1 MRDPDPVPPPG
12 TPASFDVQGVGRFT
26 YSGFTHELSG
36 DERSRLFV
44 ARIGMGGREPAQVF
58 AYLQDGHALP
68 TPSYAEHI
76 RRTVAVVTPGGRAAL
91 QAARR
96 RLLDLMHAYGLDA
109 TGDYDTLVDELLLED
124 LKPFPHGGAEL
135 VFGTCSRFRSLD
147 VNVRLDAELQ
157 FEDIWFDG

>member
-1 MRDPDPVPPPG
+1 MRDPAPFPPPG
-12 TPASFDVQGVGRFT
+12 TPASFDVPGVGKFD
-26 YSGFTHELSG
+26 YSGFTYELGG

-44 ARIGMGGREPAQVF
+44 ARIDVGGREPAQVF

-68 TPSYAEHI
+68 TPGYAEHI
-76 RRTVAVVTPGGRAAL
+76 RRTVAAVMHGGRAL
-91 QAARR
+91 LRAAQP
-96 RLLDLMHAYGLDA
+96 RLLKLMADYGLDA
-109 TGDYDTLVDELLLED
+109 KGDYDTLVDELLLED

-157 FEDIWFDG
+157 FEDVWFDG

>member
-12 TPASFDVQGVGRFT
+12 TPASFDVPGVGRFV
-26 YSGFTHELSG
+26 YSGFAYELRG

-44 ARIGMGGREPAQVF
+44 ARIGMGGREPAKVF

-76 RRTVAVVTPGGRAAL
+76 RRTVAVVTPDCRALLRAA
-91 QAARR
+91 QP
-96 RLLDLMHAYGLDA
+96 RLLQLMADYGLA
-109 TGDYDTLVDELLLED
+109 ASGDYDTLVDELLLED
-124 LKPFPHGGAEL
+124 IKPFPHGGAEL

>member
-1 MRDPDPVPPPG
+1 MGDPAPVPPPG
-12 TPASFDVQGVGRFT
+12 TPASFDVQGVGKCV
-26 YSGFTHELSG
+26 YSGFTYELRG

-44 ARIGMGGREPAQVF
+44 ARIDVRGREPARVF
-58 AYLQDGHALP
+58 VYLQDGQSLP
-68 TPSYAEHI
+68 TPGYAQHI
-76 RRTVAVVTPGGRAAL
+76 RCTVEAVTPGGRAAL

-109 TGDYDTLVDELLLED
+109 KGDYDTLVGELLLED
-124 LKPFPHGGAEL
+124 IKPFPHGGAEL
-135 VFGTCSRFRSLD
+135 VFGTGSRFRSLE